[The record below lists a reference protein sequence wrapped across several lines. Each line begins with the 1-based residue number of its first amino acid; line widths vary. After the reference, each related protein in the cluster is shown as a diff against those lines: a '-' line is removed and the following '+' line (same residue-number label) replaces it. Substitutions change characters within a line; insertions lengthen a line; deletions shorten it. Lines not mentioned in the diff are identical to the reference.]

1 MQMNLVVIFL
11 INKIIIIIIIK
22 KFQSVKGSFV
32 VENPMLALEWEFF
45 QPVLKSKKKVLQ
57 SSGTGSL

>member
-1 MQMNLVVIFL
+1 MQINDFL
-11 INKIIIIIIIK
+11 K
-22 KFQSVKGSFV
+22 KNISIRKSSFV

-45 QPVLKSKKKVLQ
+45 QPLLKSKKILQ